1 MATVPM
7 IPMQR
12 VASGRLRLAGAA
24 AMALC
29 VEAALMAGVWAVLAH
44 RSAPPLPPERKPT
57 MLSIASVAAPA
68 PTPSPPAVTKPA
80 VKPAVKPSV
89 KPKPVEPVHRV
100 VHATPPPE
108 KTPAAVPAPTP
119 APVPVPT
126 AAEPAP
132 VTHAPAQPATAAAP
146 AGPGPNF
153 AGKLRAAI
161 QAALHYPESAR
172 MSGVAGRTRVA
183 FTYCDGVVSEARVVV
198 SSGVALL
205 DRAALAAVRDADYP
219 KPEPAFAGK
228 ALTEQLWV
236 NFNLD
241 EQE

>member
-7 IPMQR
+7 IPMPR
-12 VASGRLRLAGAA
+12 VSSGRLRLAGAA

-57 MLSIASVAAPA
+57 MLSLASVAAPV
-68 PTPSPPAVTKPA
+68 PSPPAVTKPV
-80 VKPAVKPSV
+80 VKPAEKPLV

-108 KTPAAVPAPTP
+108 KTPAAAPAPAP
-119 APVPVPT
+119 APAPT

-132 VTHAPAQPATAAAP
+132 VTHAPVQPATAAAP

-183 FTYCDGVVSEARVVV
+183 FTYRDGVVSEARVVV

-219 KPEPAFAGK
+219 KSEPAFAGK